1 MIHWMERQ
9 NYSASTIKCYVTAVS
24 VMAKHFN
31 CCPSKLQ
38 ESDLANYL
46 HYIVKEKDYSSGSVS
61 GIYSGIKFFWEKI
74 LEREWNVKHLPRPK
88 RAKVLPEIL
97 SVEEVRQ
104 LIEVTRNQKHKAI
117 LRLLYSTGLRMG
129 ELVKLKPADIDSHRM
144 VVRVR
149 QGKGKKDR
157 YTILTPA
164 MLTQLRDYWRGYR
177 PQTYLFEGMIRGQ
190 AISGRTV
197 QQIFKKSMKKAGI
210 KREVGVHV
218 LRHCFATHLLDAGVD
233 SLTIKHM
240 MGHVNIATTARY
252 IHVQNKLMK
261 GVPDLLSAW

>member
-1 MIHWMERQ
+1 ME
-9 NYSASTIKCYVTAVS
+9 
-24 VMAKHFN
+24 
-31 CCPSKLQ
+31 

-46 HYIVKEKDYSSGSVS
+46 HYIVKEKAYAPGSV
-61 GIYSGIKFFWEKI
+61 SGIKFFWEKI
-74 LEREWNVKHLPRPK
+74 LERSWDVGHLPRPK
-88 RAKVLPEIL
+88 WAKVLPEIL
-97 SVEEVRQ
+97 SVAEVRR
-104 LIEVTRNQKHKAI
+104 LIEVTQNQKHKAI

-129 ELVKLKPADIDSHRM
+129 ELVNLKPLDIDSHRM

-157 YTILTPA
+157 YTILTQS
-164 MLTQLRDYWRGYR
+164 MLVQLRNYWRGYR

-197 QQIFKKSMKKAGI
+197 QQVFKKGMKKAGT

-233 SLTIKHM
+233 SLTIKSM
-240 MGHVNIATTARY
+240 MGHSNIATTARY
-252 IHVQNKLMK
+252 IHVQNKRLK
-261 GVPDLLSAW
+261 GVPDLLIAVVNERRL